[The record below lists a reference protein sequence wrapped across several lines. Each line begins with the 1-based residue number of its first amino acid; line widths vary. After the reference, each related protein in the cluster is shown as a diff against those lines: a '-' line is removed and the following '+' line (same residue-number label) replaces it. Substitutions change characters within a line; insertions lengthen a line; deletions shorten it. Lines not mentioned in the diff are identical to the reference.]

1 MGTMVLRFCLSFVAG
16 LVNFALGLAVMGG
29 LVLFGAYTR
38 IDAGLPS
45 TDELAAY
52 DPPTLTRVLDSQG
65 RLIDEFAEQ
74 RRIFAPIETIPDVL
88 IQAMVSA
95 EDKNFFQHDGYD
107 LRAIGVA
114 LYEAYRTRGEEQR
127 GASTITQQVVKN
139 FLLTNERTVER
150 KVREILLA
158 RRIEQTLTKQEI
170 LELYLNEIFLGQNSY
185 GMAAASMTY
194 FNTPLEKVTL
204 PQAAYLVSLPKS
216 PSGLHPVR
224 DRAKALDRRAYV
236 LDQMVRNGYIT
247 ATEAAEAKADP
258 FQTVQSGEI
267 RSYREDIPPRAY
279 FTDEIRRQAEE
290 ALGKDNVVRGGL
302 QIEATIDH
310 AMQAAAQK
318 ALRDGLLRLD
328 RQAGVWR
335 GTGRSLELPPSYA
348 NRTLELDEWGALLQ
362 EAEIA
367 RDVDGWMAAVVVR
380 LDGEGAYVVFEE
392 GDRPTVGFVPASAVR
407 DWPLTQRRGEVEP
420 SNTDGLSG
428 MLRDLDLI
436 HVERGEGKEG
446 EFPVLALRQIP
457 AVEGAFLAA
466 DVRTGRILAMQG
478 GFSFER
484 SEFNR
489 ATQALRQTGSSFK
502 PILYASALEAGETA
516 ASLFEDVPKTIQ
528 VGTQTWT
535 PKNASGRSY
544 GTITM
549 RTAMER
555 SLNLATL
562 DIGQSV
568 GMDAIVEMAERLGV
582 YDEMKK
588 FPANM
593 LGSQETTLFN
603 MVRAYAAFASG
614 GEWIDLSLVERIV
627 DRKGVTLFEL
637 APEAG
642 VERRRVLPAVVAY
655 QMTDM
660 LKGVIQGGTGS
671 RIKLPDPVAGKT
683 GTTND
688 AQDVWFVGYT
698 PTVVAGCYIGF
709 DRPQPLG
716 QGAGGGSVCGPVF
729 EAFML
734 EAMAAY
740 PGGDFTPPDDGA
752 YVGFD
757 SAGRRVAGDG
767 ARQEFAPI
775 DPEALQR
782 EAIEAALAAASQEP
796 GALDDW
802 EPGEALPKDAPP
814 IAMPGNGAPMLSP
827 SERAKADRDRYMSI
841 GSGGL
846 Y

>member
-1 MGTMVLRFCLSFVAG
+1 
-16 LVNFALGLAVMGG
+16 
-29 LVLFGAYTR
+29 
-38 IDAGLPS
+38 
-45 TDELAAY
+45 
-52 DPPTLTRVLDSQG
+52 
-65 RLIDEFAEQ
+65 
-74 RRIFAPIETIPDVL
+74 
-88 IQAMVSA
+88 
-95 EDKNFFQHDGYD
+95 
-107 LRAIGVA
+107 
-114 LYEAYRTRGEEQR
+114 
-127 GASTITQQVVKN
+127 VVKN

-158 RRIEQTLTKQEI
+158 HRIEQTLTKDEI

-194 FNTPLEKVTL
+194 FNTPLAEVTL

-216 PSGLHPVR
+216 PSNLHPVNNR
-224 DRAKALDRRAYV
+224 DRALERRAYV

-247 ATEAAEAKADP
+247 QAQADAAKADP
-258 FQTVQSGEI
+258 FHTVQSGDI
-267 RSYREDIPPRAY
+267 RSYRADIPPRAY

-290 ALGKDNVVRGGL
+290 ALGKENVVKGGL
-302 QIEATIDH
+302 EIEATIDH
-310 AMQAAAQK
+310 AMQAAAER

-335 GTGRSLELPPSYA
+335 GTGRAVEVAPSQA
-348 NRTLELDEWGALLQ
+348 NRTLELAEWGGLLA
-362 EAEIA
+362 AEDIA
-367 RDVDGWMAAVVVR
+367 RDVEGWMAAVVVR
-380 LDGEGAYVVFEE
+380 VDETGAFVVFEE
-392 GDRPTVGFVPASAVR
+392 GVRPTVGFIPSSAAR
-407 DWPLTQRRGEVEP
+407 DWPLVQGPGASSPVQATR
-420 SNTDGLSG
+420 LS
-428 MLRDLDLI
+428 DLVQPYDLI
-436 HVERGEGKEG
+436 HVEHAQETKDG
-446 EFPVLALRQIP
+446 FPVLALRQIP

-502 PILYASALEAGETA
+502 PFLYAAALERGETA
-516 ASLFEDVPKTIQ
+516 ASVYEDVPKTIR

-544 GTITM
+544 GTVTM

-582 YDEMKK
+582 YDEMKR

-593 LGSQETTLFN
+593 LGSQETTLFD

-614 GEWIDLSLVERIV
+614 GEWVDLSLVERIV
-627 DRKGVTLFEL
+627 DRKGRTLFEL
-637 APEAG
+637 VPDGG
-642 VERRRVLPAVVAY
+642 VERQRVLPAVVAY

-698 PTVVAGCYIGF
+698 PTIVAGCYIGF

-716 QGAGGGSVCGPVF
+716 PGAGGGSICGPVF
-729 EAFML
+729 EAFMV

-740 PGGDFTPPDDGA
+740 PGGDFAVPEGGA
-752 YVGFD
+752 YVGFN
-757 SAGRRVAGDG
+757 SAGRRVQGDG
-767 ARQEFAPI
+767 ARREFAAV
-775 DPEALQR
+775 DPDVLQR
-782 EAIEAALAAASQEP
+782 EAVEAALVEAGEGVAVVE
-796 GALDDW
+796 DW
-802 EPGEALPKDAPP
+802 EPGAALPVDAPP
-814 IAMPGNGAPMLSP
+814 IAMPGGGVPILSP
-827 SERAKADRDRYMSI
+827 SERAKADRDRFLSI